1 MGDVISFADARAR
14 RDATPATVATP
25 GRQLTVSF
33 AFDLALPETYFA
45 ADRLE
50 RMLERVAWVP
60 ASNVALHGGRDGRD
74 AVLLCR
80 REAVEARAHT
90 LRMPLVWPERY
101 PFDGRA
107 AMRIAAL
114 AVVHGR
120 AAEFAL
126 AASRLAFCGG
136 FDLDDFEVL
145 AEAAAAAGLPL
156 DSCLAA
162 AGDRTIDSA
171 LEVSAMALRSRGA
184 DRLPVMTVAGRTVC
198 GEERL
203 AEVAA
208 LARSPSRAGRA
219 G

>member
-1 MGDVISFADARAR
+1 MGDVISFAGARAR

-25 GRQLTVSF
+25 GRRLTVSF

-50 RMLERVAWVP
+50 RMLGRVAWVP
-60 ASNVALHGGRDGRD
+60 ASSVALHGGRDGRD
-74 AVLLCR
+74 AGLLGR
-80 REAVEARAHT
+80 REAVEARART

-114 AVVHGR
+114 AVVLGR
-120 AAEFAL
+120 AAEFTL

-136 FDLDDFEVL
+136 YDLDDLEVL

-162 AGDRTIDSA
+162 AGDRTIDAA
-171 LEVSAMALRSRGA
+171 LEVSATALRSRGA
-184 DRLPVMTVAGRTVC
+184 DRLPAMTVGGRTIC

-203 AEVAA
+203 AEAAA
-208 LARSPSRAGRA
+208 LARSPWRAGRA